1 MTDSK
6 HRIPTSVL
14 PVQDRP
20 EGFGFDGAGPPELSV
35 LDLLRILRRR
45 WLLIATAMVI
55 GGMLGAYRGYSTP
68 PSYSAAAVIRL
79 QDNQKTLTGMSDQSQ
94 PNIGNRL
101 DALQSLLQVMR
112 SEVVLGDAVD
122 RSSLRLRDLASAAPP
137 SFLDD
142 VEAEP
147 TATRDTLLFT
157 FSDSGFT
164 VVHQGNRTD
173 GRYGESMDLQFVRF
187 AVPAHPGL
195 RSATVAFLSRDA
207 VLQSVRGGL
216 LTRQR
221 SATDVVDVQFTAGNP
236 VLAQR
241 VLNEVV
247 EAFQRNS
254 VRMSQQQARM
264 RRAFLEDQLL
274 QAESGQ
280 QSAQLALSRFRSNAQ
295 LYSSATRMTAEQHGL
310 MGVDLRREELLAER
324 HTYSTVLREL
334 ERYGTAT
341 DRWISTLLGAS
352 TITSNTLF
360 STMLQQLIRYETQRQ
375 ELVTGETGLR
385 TEHPDVVRLDSLI
398 AGTQERMLAAARSQ
412 FDVLDA
418 RLSQLNQ
425 VEEHRVEQMRRLPE
439 REAEE
444 VRLIQR
450 VDGARRLSQTLE
462 EELQRARIAEA
473 VETGQVEILELAQ
486 VPRAISG
493 KPKHLVVLFGIM
505 IGLILGSGSAFA
517 IEKLNTSVK
526 HQDELE
532 MLIQI
537 PGLGVIPRISSAHS
551 ATGMSHKL
559 RRILPGN
566 ERHVAA
572 FLPLD
577 GSGRSTIRDMGAIHG
592 SPEAEA
598 YRALRTSLTYSPAL
612 SSLKV
617 LTITS
622 ATPREGKTTTAA
634 NLALAYAHQGANV
647 LLLDADMRRPRQ
659 HQLFRVPATPGLADI
674 LTGRAAPVEAIRVTP
689 VKGLSVLPAGSGA
702 ANAADLL
709 SGNRMK
715 QLLAACVKRF
725 DLILI
730 DTPPIL
736 AVADAAILAVQSE
749 GTIIV
754 VHAGRTDRKAVQH
767 AVQGLTSVGANVIG
781 AVLNDP
787 DGTVSKYAPY
797 STYGYYYDAV
807 K

>member
-1 MTDSK
+1 
-6 HRIPTSVL
+6 
-14 PVQDRP
+14 
-20 EGFGFDGAGPPELSV
+20 
-35 LDLLRILRRR
+35 
-45 WLLIATAMVI
+45 
-55 GGMLGAYRGYSTP
+55 
-68 PSYSAAAVIRL
+68 
-79 QDNQKTLTGMSDQSQ
+79 
-94 PNIGNRL
+94 
-101 DALQSLLQVMR
+101 
-112 SEVVLGDAVD
+112 
-122 RSSLRLRDLASAAPP
+122 
-137 SFLDD
+137 
-142 VEAEP
+142 
-147 TATRDTLLFT
+147 
-157 FSDSGFT
+157 
-164 VVHQGNRTD
+164 
-173 GRYGESMDLQFVRF
+173 
-187 AVPAHPGL
+187 
-195 RSATVAFLSRDA
+195 
-207 VLQSVRGGL
+207 
-216 LTRQR
+216 
-221 SATDVVDVQFTAGNP
+221 
-236 VLAQR
+236 
-241 VLNEVV
+241 
-247 EAFQRNS
+247 
-254 VRMSQQQARM
+254 
-264 RRAFLEDQLL
+264 
-274 QAESGQ
+274 
-280 QSAQLALSRFRSNAQ
+280 
-295 LYSSATRMTAEQHGL
+295 
-310 MGVDLRREELLAER
+310 
-324 HTYSTVLREL
+324 
-334 ERYGTAT
+334 
-341 DRWISTLLGAS
+341 
-352 TITSNTLF
+352 
-360 STMLQQLIRYETQRQ
+360 
-375 ELVTGETGLR
+375 
-385 TEHPDVVRLDSLI
+385 
-398 AGTQERMLAAARSQ
+398 
-412 FDVLDA
+412 
-418 RLSQLNQ
+418 
-425 VEEHRVEQMRRLPE
+425 
-439 REAEE
+439 
-444 VRLIQR
+444 
-450 VDGARRLSQTLE
+450 
-462 EELQRARIAEA
+462 
-473 VETGQVEILELAQ
+473 LAQ

-517 IEKLNTSVK
+517 IEKLSTSVK